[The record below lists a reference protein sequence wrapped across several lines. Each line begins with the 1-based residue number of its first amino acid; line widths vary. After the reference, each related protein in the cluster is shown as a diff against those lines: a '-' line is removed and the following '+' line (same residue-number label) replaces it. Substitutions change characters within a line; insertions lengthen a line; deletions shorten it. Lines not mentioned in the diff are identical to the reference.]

1 MKLFFLTIEE
11 GISFGQNK
19 GYFKVTHVSFLLF
32 IFFVQGTACVSVS
45 KNYLKV
51 EPDFLSLQHLHFV
64 PR

>member
-11 GISFGQNK
+11 GTSFGQNK
-19 GYFKVTHVSFLLF
+19 GYFKVTHVVFL
-32 IFFVQGTACVSVS
+32 FFFLWGTACVSVS
-45 KNYLKV
+45 KNYLKL